1 MITGFRRLGSEQL
14 TSSMHRTVM
23 DASGVQAQ
31 KTVLGQA
38 NKSSYT
44 FVHDSLTNSRKT
56 KESTG
61 VGRGVFSHLLQ
72 RLLP

>member
-23 DASGVQAQ
+23 DASGAQAQ
-31 KTVLGQA
+31 KTVPGQA

-44 FVHDSLTNSRKT
+44 FVHDALTDSRKT
-56 KESTG
+56 KELTG
-61 VGRGVFSHLLQ
+61 IGRAVFSHLLQ
-72 RLLP
+72 RLLS